1 MDAKTI
7 YPINS
12 KRLISTFVELASI
25 SSPSW
30 NEHEIIAYIE
40 KRLKKLGVKCE
51 KYPCGSSFNLLGVLD
66 SDSKKEPILLSAHM
80 DTVTP
85 CDKVKPIISGGK
97 IMSDGT
103 SVLGSDNKAAIAMF
117 LEAFEVMREN
127 SMPHGRIEMLLSCA
141 EEVGLCGAKGFDISL
156 LKAKIGYVLD
166 GNGPIGSMILKAP
179 YQYDLKLIVKG
190 KAAHAGMEPERGIN
204 AIVTLADIISKLP
217 NGRLDHETTINAG
230 VISGGRATNVVAP
243 EACCLLEMR
252 SIDIEKIKNL
262 EREVRETAKQTC
274 AYFGAKLRIE
284 KTVRYHGFILKENNP
299 AVKSAKKAMLAVN
312 IKPLYTSSGGG
323 SDTNIFNKS
332 QINAVN
338 LSSGMNNVHTTSEF
352 IKIKDIIK
360 GADLALSLI
369 NCS

>member
-1 MDAKTI
+1 MDIKTT

-12 KRLISTFVELASI
+12 KRLISTFINLASI
-25 SSPSW
+25 PSPSW
-30 NEHEIIAYIE
+30 NEHKVIAYIE
-40 KRLKKLGVKCE
+40 KRLKKLGIKFE
-51 KYPCGSSFNLLGVLD
+51 KYSCGASFNLLSVLD
-66 SDSKKEPILLSAHM
+66 GGSPKKPVLLSAHM

-85 CDKVKPIISGGK
+85 CDKVNPIISGGK

-141 EEVGLCGAKGFDISL
+141 EEVGLCGAKNFDISL
-156 LKAKIGYVLD
+156 LKAKTGYVLD
-166 GNGPIGSMILKAP
+166 SSGPIGAMILKAP

-190 KAAHAGMEPERGIN
+190 KAAHAGMEPEKGVN
-204 AIVTLADIISKLP
+204 AIAALAGIISKLP

-230 VISGGRATNVVAP
+230 IISGGHATNVVAP
-243 EACCLLEMR
+243 EASCLFEMR
-252 SIDIEKIKNL
+252 SIDVKKIKEL
-262 EREVRETAKQTC
+262 ERNVRETAKQVC
-274 AYFGAKLRIE
+274 ASFGARLYIE
-284 KTVRYHGFILKENNP
+284 KTVQYHGFILKKNNP
-299 AVKSAKKAMLAVN
+299 VVKYAEKAMRAVN
-312 IKPLYTSSGGG
+312 IKPLYASSGGG

-352 IKIKDIIK
+352 IKIKDMIK
-360 GADLALSLI
+360 GADLVLSLI
-369 NCS
+369 DCA